1 MLGCLRMQTLIA
13 ILTDPHAAAKL
24 SDHSKAHRAKMEILL
39 EEQNRLLCKDSDDLR
54 ESRGDYRAVNEQN
67 RLLCKD
73 SDDPSDNRNSRFLCL
88 EKPGGGGRLLL

>member
-1 MLGCLRMQTLIA
+1 MLQQQVYNRIRPLDCSNMTMLGCLRMQTLIA

-39 EEQNRLLCKDSDDLR
+39 EEQNRLLCKDSDD
-54 ESRGDYRAVNEQN
+54 
-67 RLLCKD
+67 
-73 SDDPSDNRNSRFLCL
+73 PSDNRNSRFLCL